1 MSVFRRGAH
10 SRRRFCISRNQRN
23 DQNSYK
29 RSVFGGLEK
38 TDFTRR
44 GAHGHV
50 KGAAGVLSKK
60 RYPAF
65 IGAAFAVL
73 LLLVVALPQAYAAIG
88 DAVAPRAVD
97 DHTVSGVSPRGTT
110 INLFDYWVT
119 GNANYDNWDW
129 SELSEAQRNSG
140 INSGHTLKFGKGMGN
155 DPDDNNDLD
164 NDFGNDH
171 NLSDYV
177 ANADNVNKWTHSG
190 NPRTNIVQ
198 AQLQGGYPVLSDTLG
213 GESLAYLFN
222 TDSGTGKQAYS
233 DVDGL
238 LQVDDQGYYY
248 YNSQDNFAEFNAD
261 EQGSG
266 EFSLYE
272 TWGVQA
278 AGRSPDGQFFPFNS
292 GNDVFSTT
300 GYGQNEKLTQN
311 NEINSTTNDENV
323 RINHYFGMSMS
334 TRFVQQYD
342 GYTAPEDTEGRQQV
356 TYNFSG
362 DDDVWIYIDGVLV
375 GDLGGIH
382 DATSIQINFA
392 TGDVI
397 VYDDSTFRNSDFTPN
412 SDPRNGNNQYDKG
425 ERVFKQTTLG
435 VLFDLDGTTFAN
447 DTYHTLDFFYL
458 ERGNTD
464 SNMSLKYNLVNIPES
479 GVVKVDQS
487 GVEIPGVQFTLHQAD
502 ENYDIVNGG
511 MTISAVT
518 DANGEMIF
526 TTQNQSGQDMPI
538 TLEQLQAQ
546 GGDYWVLTEDSV
558 PEGYR
563 TSGSINLRFEG
574 GVLLA
579 SNEWDTGAYSQAHVT
594 ATAPTTVREYGNHN
608 ATHDSSEGVMFAVIM
623 QKGSDGK
630 WYPVS
635 GDAFSGWSVADGNSM
650 TDIVNAAKADQ
661 YRFLLGSGGAYEA
674 TIENLPGDIT
684 KYEHAMANDGDDS
697 TDPDNAQ
704 YTVHY
709 YWANAES
716 IDAITGNT
724 NVVRI
729 DADADQQAS
738 YEGMDRVFSVT
749 LNVPNIKNELTLN
762 KTNES
767 GENLEGAVYT
777 LYNDT
782 NANGIYDEG
791 IDTVVESQGSV
802 STGDGTTVTGMVT
815 DATGN
820 LKVYSNSAAQTLAH
834 GTYVLVETKAPSDY
848 QLDETPIAIVVDDD
862 GVHVNAG
869 TETDNVTVETGIGS
883 LVYSMRGFAAGDD
896 VDGTLHD
903 VVATPQTSTSNSYT
917 GDSMIWSDAPDVAQS
932 HYQYDDEAQ
941 DLSYR
946 LAEIQ
951 GNGTATYTAESGWSR
966 LDIQQCLNH
975 EGTDSPKQNL
985 SDSSAPNYEQIE
997 NLNAL
1002 FTGEVTIHVTNSRI
1016 PTDIT
1021 LDGETNLVVTKNLV
1035 GTEWGTDWAFS
1046 FTIASYG
1053 DTTTTAVK
1061 DGVVTMPN
1069 PAEIT
1074 IGADSQNNNG
1084 VHQAAFGD
1092 IAFKQEGTYQFVVTE
1107 NDLAEGIEG
1116 VAKDTSEKIITVKVE
1131 KGDNGLVATLVDEQ
1145 SDDLTFTNTADLT
1158 ISGSS
1163 ALQVIKNLH
1172 ASAVTADMV
1181 QAGEGTYDFTITAQ
1195 ATEGEGQPTAAE
1207 AAAKLGLTGEDGSTD
1222 TTLEFSNDVLTQ
1234 GTGDNAY
1241 VWSDTM
1247 NPLSDITFTAADRGK
1262 TFTYV
1267 VDEVEPVPV
1276 PTGYVFDTATHTVT
1290 YTVSSNTSEAL
1301 SVEVRVDDG
1310 QPVNADTTPSVTFD
1324 NRIQAGTI
1332 GGDGADTAL
1341 KVQKTTNVATEK
1353 DFEFAL
1359 TLQSAV
1365 DGSGANISKNAV
1377 YEIGND
1383 GALVPFDGMTTTVS
1397 DAFTAEKEN
1406 TAAFDRIIFTQPGT
1420 YTFQVAEVLPSEGTE
1435 DGWNYDAPQTITVT
1449 VDDNYSVS
1457 VNPESATVAF
1467 ENTYGASGS
1476 LTLEGLTK
1484 ALEGRDWMEGDGF
1497 TFTLSGKNVTEGA
1510 DSESGFTLPETTE
1523 VTVDY
1528 DAAVAEAGEGNA
1540 TEGIEV
1546 PFSFDPISFTQTGTY
1561 EFTVT
1566 EDASS
1571 IDEPNVTNTSGS
1583 VTYQVEVADNTQDGQ
1598 LEIGDPAIVSQSG
1611 SSNFVNTYNPNNATS
1626 NLTAV
1631 KTLNGS
1637 SEGLEE
1643 GAFTFRIEA
1652 ISAPEGS
1659 TASLPTGVTA
1669 DDGADAATVGTVT
1682 NDVDGVISF
1691 GQFLFDAEGEYEYQV
1706 AEVDEGKGGY
1716 IYDDAIYTV
1725 VFEVSDDPSTG
1736 SLVASPTIY
1745 QGADTTGDTVEAITF
1760 ANGYQPESITTSTDA
1775 TFSGTKTVTEE
1786 HGDFALEAG
1795 QFSFT
1800 MTSTS
1805 TPNGIDAPVPSEGST
1820 VSIAEDG
1827 SFDFGT
1833 LTFVEPGEYTYAV
1846 SEDKPSQGI
1855 DGVTYSSEVYTLYFN
1870 VVDNDGQLEI
1880 ETQTIADADGNTVD
1894 AGSLNFTNIYN
1905 DGEAGYSI
1913 AGVKVLE
1920 TNGYSGEALTEGEY
1934 SFALYEVTEDGSES
1948 LIQTVTNGAPS
1959 GNGNTAAFQF
1969 DTITYT
1975 EAGTHTYKVYE
1986 LGTDGEPGTGGTD
1999 TDNVSYSKEVY
2010 TITVTVSESN
2020 DGRGLSVSSDVQ
2032 NSDFVFTNT
2041 YTPESAVVGPN
2052 GDAQIIGTKI
2062 LNAADG
2068 TDRTL
2073 GKDEFTFVL
2082 LDENG
2087 EEVSSTTNAADG
2099 SFVFDDLTFD
2109 KADTYSYTVAEKNEN
2124 AGGITY
2130 DDSLYGVTIS
2140 VTEDTEANA
2149 LVAEVSYSKDN
2160 QATEDMIFTNDYE
2173 ALPVHVQLGVSKELQ
2188 NTTLAANQF
2197 TFELS
2202 GSEGAPMPEAT
2213 TATNTEN
2220 GQVLFGEIAF
2230 DTVGEYDY
2238 TITEVNDGQE
2248 GVTYDAD
2255 ATRTIHVSVTDNGEG
2270 ALEAEISYG
2279 EDGSHFVNIG
2289 TPVPDEPTDGTD
2301 PEDGDNT
2308 NGGSSDEGEGEGKGK
2323 DEGEG
2328 PLESL
2333 AKTGDT
2339 WLPIL
2344 LAAIAIAAVALSGFA
2359 AYRMKQPNSRR

>member
-164 NDFGNDH
+164 DNPYNNH
-171 NLSDYV
+171 NSSVYV
-177 ANADNVNKWTHSG
+177 ADNDNVNKWTHSG

-198 AQLQGGYPVLSDTLG
+198 TQLEGGYPVLSDTLG
-213 GESLAYLFN
+213 GESLGYLFN

-233 DVDGL
+233 DVEGL

-261 EQGSG
+261 GQGSG

-272 TWGVQA
+272 EWGVQA

-292 GNDVFSTT
+292 GDDVFSTT
-300 GYGQNEKLTQN
+300 GNGESENLTQRN
-311 NEINSTTNDENV
+311 DINSTTNNENV

-334 TRFVQQYD
+334 TRFIQQYD
-342 GYTAPEDTEGRQQV
+342 GYTAPADTQGRQEV

-397 VYDDSTFRNSDFTPN
+397 VYNDSTFRNSDFTPSN
-412 SDPRNGNNQYDKG
+412 DRRNGNNQYDED

-435 VLFDLDGTTFAN
+435 ELFGLEGTTFAN

-487 GVEIPGVQFTLHQAD
+487 GDEISGVQFTLHQAD
-502 ENYDIVNGG
+502 ANYDIVDDG
-511 MTISAVT
+511 MTISALT

-526 TTQNQSGQDMPI
+526 TTQNQSGQDVPI
-538 TLEQLQAQ
+538 TLEQLQEQ
-546 GGDYWVLTEDSV
+546 GGDHWVLTEDIV

-563 TSGSINLRFEG
+563 ATGPINLRFEG

-594 ATAPTTVREYGNHN
+594 AIAPSTVRESEDPNTTHN
-608 ATHDSSEGVMFAVIM
+608 TSEGVMFAVVM

-729 DADADQQAS
+729 DADAGQD
-738 YEGMDRVFSVT
+738 YDGMERVFSVT
-749 LNVPNIKNELTLN
+749 LNVSNIKNELSLH
-762 KTNES
+762 KTNEE
-767 GENLEGAVYT
+767 GIGLEGAVYT
-777 LYNDT
+777 LFNDT
-782 NANGIYDEG
+782 NKNGVYDENT
-791 IDTVVESQGSV
+791 DTEAQGEL
-802 STGDGTTVTGMVT
+802 TT
-815 DATGN
+815 DADGN
-820 LKVYSNSAAQTLAH
+820 LKVYSDSGDQILAQ
-834 GTYVLVETKAPSDY
+834 GTYVLVETEAPIDY
-848 QLDETPIAIVVDDD
+848 LLDETPIQIVVDDE

-869 TETDNVTVETGIGS
+869 TEADNVTVETGIGS
-883 LVYSMRGFAAGDD
+883 LVYSMKGFAAGDD

-903 VVATPQTSTSNSYT
+903 VVATPQTSSSKSYT
-917 GDSMIWSDAPDVAQS
+917 NDSAQWGNVSSVAQS

-941 DLSYR
+941 DLSYI
-946 LAEIQ
+946 LAANVQ
-951 GNGTATYTAESGWSR
+951 GNGEATYTASSDWSR

-975 EGTDSPKQNL
+975 EGTNSPKRNL
-985 SDSSAPNYEQIE
+985 SDPDKPNYEPID

-1016 PTDIT
+1016 PTDAT
-1021 LDGETNLVVTKNLV
+1021 LEGETNLVVTKNLV
-1035 GTEWGTDWAFS
+1035 GTEWETDWAFS
-1046 FTIASYG
+1046 FTIAPY
-1053 DTTTTAVK
+1053 DDETAGAVEN
-1061 DGVVTMPN
+1061 GVVTMPN
-1069 PAEIT
+1069 PAEIS
-1074 IGADSQNNNG
+1074 IDAEDLNENGAY
-1084 VHQAAFGD
+1084 QAAFGD
-1092 IAFKQEGTYQFVVTE
+1092 ITFTQAGTYKFVVTE
-1107 NDLAEGIEG
+1107 KDLAEGIEG
-1116 VAKDTSEKIITVKVE
+1116 VAKDTSEKIITVSVDE
-1131 KGDNGLVATLVDEQ
+1131 GDNGLVATLVDEQ

-1158 ISGSS
+1158 ISGTS
-1163 ALQVIKNLH
+1163 ALQVTKNLH

-1195 ATEGEGQPTAAE
+1195 ATEDEGQPTAAE

-1267 VDEVEPVPV
+1267 VDEVEPDPV
-1276 PTGYVFDTATHTVT
+1276 PTGYVFDRGTHTVT

-1484 ALEGRDWMEGDGF
+1484 ALEGRDWVDGDEF

-1510 DSESGFTLPETTE
+1510 DPESGFTLPEPNE
-1523 VTVDY
+1523 VTVGYED
-1528 DAAVAEAGEGNA
+1528 AVAATDEGKA
-1540 TEGIEV
+1540 TEGVEV
-1546 PFSFDPISFTQTGTY
+1546 PFTFGAINFTQTGTY

-1566 EDASS
+1566 ESE
-1571 IDEPNVTNTSGS
+1571 IDEANVTNASGS
-1583 VTYQVEVADNTQDGQ
+1583 VTYRVEVTDTTQDGQ
-1598 LEIGDPAIVSQSG
+1598 LEINASIISQTG
-1611 SSNFVNTYNPNNATS
+1611 SSNFVNKYDPSNATGS
-1626 NLTAV
+1626 LTAT

-1637 SEGLEE
+1637 SKGLEE
-1643 GAFTFRIEA
+1643 GVFTFRIEA

-1975 EAGTHTYKVYE
+1975 ETGTHIYTVYE
-1986 LGTDGEPGTGGTD
+1986 LGADGELGTGGVD
-1999 TDNVSYSKEVY
+1999 ADNVAYSDEVY
-2010 TITVTVSESN
+2010 TVEVTVAESN
-2020 DGRGLSVSSDVQ
+2020 EGRGLSVSSDVQ
-2032 NSDFVFTNT
+2032 NSDIVFTNT

-2323 DEGEG
+2323 DEGED

>member
-23 DQNSYK
+23 NQNSYK
-29 RSVFGGLEK
+29 RSAFSGLEK

-50 KGAAGVLSKK
+50 KDAAGVLSKK

-129 SELSEAQRNSG
+129 SKLSEDQRNSG

-164 NDFGNDH
+164 DDPRNDH
-171 NLSDYV
+171 DSSVYV
-177 ANADNVNKWTHSG
+177 AEIDNVNKWTHSG

-198 AQLQGGYPVLSDTLG
+198 AQLQDGYPVLSDTLG
-213 GESLAYLFN
+213 GESLAYLFD

-272 TWGVQA
+272 EWGVQA

-292 GNDVFSTT
+292 GDDVFSTT
-300 GYGQNEKLTQN
+300 GYGESENLTQRN
-311 NEINSTTNDENV
+311 DINSTTNNENV

-334 TRFVQQYD
+334 TRFIQQYD
-342 GYTAPEDTEGRQQV
+342 GYTAPADTQGRQEV

-392 TGDVI
+392 SGEVI
-397 VYDDSTFRNSDFTPN
+397 IYDDSTSRNNDFTPN
-412 SDPRNGNNQYDKG
+412 NDSRNGNNQYDEG
-425 ERVFKQTTLG
+425 ETVFKRTTLG
-435 VLFDLDGTTFAN
+435 KLFGLEDETFAN

-487 GVEIPGVQFTLHQAD
+487 GDEISGVQFTLHQAD
-502 ENYDIVNGG
+502 ANYDIVDDG
-511 MTISAVT
+511 MTISALT

-526 TTQNQSGQDMPI
+526 TTQNQSGQDVPI
-538 TLEQLQAQ
+538 TLEQLQEQ

-563 TSGSINLRFEG
+563 ATGPINLRFEG

-594 ATAPTTVREYGNHN
+594 AIAPSTVRESENSNEPHN
-608 ATHDSSEGVMFAVIM
+608 TSEGVMFAVVM
-623 QKGSDGK
+623 QKGGNGD

-635 GDAFSGWSVADGNSM
+635 GDAFSGWSVAEDNST
-650 TDIVNAAKADQ
+650 TDIINAAKADQ

-684 KYEHAMANDGDDS
+684 KYKYVMENDDDDS
-697 TDPDNAQ
+697 TNPDDAQ
-704 YTVHY
+704 YTIYY
-709 YWANAES
+709 YWADAES
-716 IDAITGNT
+716 IDAITENT
-724 NVVRI
+724 QVARI
-729 DADADQQAS
+729 DADAGQNYD
-738 YEGMDRVFSVT
+738 GMERVFSVT
-749 LNVPNIKNELTLN
+749 LNVSNIKNELSLH
-762 KTNES
+762 KTNEE
-767 GENLEGAVYT
+767 GIGLEGAEYT
-777 LYNDT
+777 LFNDT
-782 NANGIYDEG
+782 NKNGVYDE
-791 IDTVVESQGSV
+791 DTDTEAQGEL
-802 STGDGTTVTGMVT
+802 TT
-815 DATGN
+815 DADGN
-820 LKVYSNSAAQTLAH
+820 LKVYSDSEDQILAR
-834 GTYVLVETKAPSDY
+834 GTYFLVETKAPNDY
-848 QLDETPIAIVVDDD
+848 RLDETPIQIAVDNE

-869 TETDNVTVETGIGS
+869 TENDNVTVETGIGS
-883 LVYSMRGFAAGDD
+883 LVYSMKGFAAGDD

-903 VVATPQTSTSNSYT
+903 VVATPQTSSSKSYT
-917 GDSMIWSDAPDVAQS
+917 NDSAQWGNVSSVAQS

-941 DLSYR
+941 DLSYI
-946 LAEIQ
+946 LAANVQ
-951 GNGTATYTAESGWSR
+951 GNGEATYTASSDWSR

-975 EGTDSPKQNL
+975 EGTNSPKQNL
-985 SDSSAPNYEQIE
+985 SDPDKPNYEPID

-1016 PTDIT
+1016 PTDAT
-1021 LDGETNLVVTKNLV
+1021 LEGETNLVVTKNLV

-1046 FTIASYG
+1046 FEIAPYEE
-1053 DTTTTAVK
+1053 TAGAVEN
-1061 DGVVTMPN
+1061 GVVTMPN
-1069 PAEIT
+1069 PAEIS
-1074 IGADSQNNNG
+1074 IGADDLNG
-1084 VHQAAFGD
+1084 NGAHQAAFGD
-1092 IAFKQEGTYQFVVTE
+1092 ITFTQAGTYKFVVTE
-1107 NDLAEGIEG
+1107 KDLAEGIEG
-1116 VAKDTSEKIITVKVE
+1116 VAKDTSEKIITVSVDE
-1131 KGDNGLVATLVDEQ
+1131 GDNGLVATLVDEQ

-1158 ISGSS
+1158 ISGTS
-1163 ALQVIKNLH
+1163 ALQVTKNLH
-1172 ASAVTADMV
+1172 ASADTADLV
-1181 QAGEGTYDFTITAQ
+1181 QAGEGTYNFTITAQ
-1195 ATEGEGQPTAAE
+1195 STEGEGQPTAAD
-1207 AAAKLGLTGEDGSTD
+1207 AAAKLGLTVEDDSTD
-1222 TTLEFSNDVLTQ
+1222 TTLEFSNKELIQ
-1234 GTGDNAY
+1234 GTGDTAY
-1241 VWSDTM
+1241 VWTDTM

-1262 TFTYV
+1262 TYTYA
-1267 VDEVEPVPV
+1267 VDEVEPDLV
-1276 PTGYVFDTATHTVT
+1276 PTGYAFDTDTHTIT
-1290 YTVSSNTSEAL
+1290 YTVSNNTAEAL
-1301 SVEVRVDDG
+1301 SVEVCVDG
-1310 QPVNADTTPSVTFD
+1310 QLVSTDATPSVTFN
-1324 NRIQAGTI
+1324 NRIQAGSI
-1332 GGDGADTAL
+1332 GGDETDTSL
-1341 KVQKTTNVATEK
+1341 TVQKTTNVPTEK
-1353 DFEFAL
+1353 DFEFTL
-1359 TLQSAV
+1359 TLQGAA
-1365 DGSGANISKNAV
+1365 DGNGGNSGNAV
-1377 YEIGND
+1377 YEIGDD
-1383 GALVPFDGMTTTVS
+1383 GALVPFDGMTATIS
-1397 DAFTAEKEN
+1397 DEFTADSLTN
-1406 TAAFDRIIFTQPGT
+1406 TAEFDRIVFTQPGT
-1420 YTFQVAEVLPSEGTE
+1420 YTFQVAETLPSPGTE
-1435 DGWNYDAPQTITVT
+1435 DGWRYDNPQTITVT
-1449 VDDNYSVS
+1449 VNDDYSVL
-1457 VNPESATVAF
+1457 VNPENATVAF
-1467 ENTYGASGS
+1467 ENTYGAAGS
-1476 LTLEGLTK
+1476 FTLEGLTK

-1643 GAFTFRIEA
+1643 GVFTFRIEA

-1975 EAGTHTYKVYE
+1975 ETGTHIYTVYE
-1986 LGTDGEPGTGGTD
+1986 LGADGELGTGGVD
-1999 TDNVSYSKEVY
+1999 ADNVAYSDEVY
-2010 TITVTVSESN
+2010 TVEVTVAESN
-2020 DGRGLSVSSDVQ
+2020 EGRGLSVSSDVQ
-2032 NSDFVFTNT
+2032 NSDIVFTNT

-2238 TITEVNDGQE
+2238 NITEVNDGQE

-2255 ATRTIHVSVTDNGEG
+2255 ATRAIHVSVTDNGEG

-2301 PEDGDNT
+2301 PEDGDNI
-2308 NGGSSDEGEGEGKGK
+2308 NGGSSDEDEGEGKGK

-2328 PLESL
+2328 SLESL